1 MVKEK
6 LNAAFRAIIDFI
18 VKHKITSAA
27 ILSAVAAIVAASIVI
42 TSILSAPTST
52 DEVFSSNSNFS
63 SQVESTTSDLTVSEP
78 EPEPESVVS
87 PAPSQVQ
94 KPTPSVV
101 TPPPAPKPPVNTAF
115 VPNTNTD
122 PDNNVFL
129 DAMVYTGYNINK
141 HRSDGLMWV
150 YILASQKRAKG
161 WLSNIGYGGGCSGY
175 EVNEHGLP
183 NIARFERGGL
193 VCASYVTYVYFNYLP
208 NIAGINTSALQRPER
223 SYDANC
229 WYIAAQ
235 QWVQS
240 GFSQKIN
247 FTASS
252 QGGFIK
258 FNAERDIPIGSIIC
272 LTDFYNRNNHC
283 THVCLYAGYKNG
295 YHWVTHVGNDNGPE
309 FCAIE
314 RMSCGPDPQWPL
326 AVITTPSN
334 IRFAAALDVAVKD
347 EKGSPLSGV
356 SLSLKNLKTS
366 VTTPLGTTNASGII
380 SKEGLS
386 YGEYQIIQS
395 VPEGYTCA
403 NPTVSINLTTQ
414 NNSKTTYTFTD
425 TKIPEPKVEDKSK
438 PEDDQKDENSDGPTL
453 TE

>member
-6 LNAAFRAIIDFI
+6 ISAFFKAIWLFVI
-18 VKHKITSAA
+18 KHKITSALIVSA
-27 ILSAVAAIVAASIVI
+27 IAGIVAACIVVS
-42 TSILSAPTST
+42 SILSTPAIV
-52 DEVFSSNSNFS
+52 EGILSSSGMS
-63 SQVESTTSDLTVSEP
+63 SDTESVPSPVVSEP
-78 EPEPESVVS
+78 EVS
-87 PAPSQVQ
+87 SAPAPVESAVSSQVQ
-94 KPTPSVV
+94 KP
-101 TPPPAPKPPVNTAF
+101 APKPTPAPAPVKPNNIF
-115 VPNTNTD
+115 NYNTNSD

-183 NIARFERGGL
+183 NIPRFERGGL

-208 NIAGINTSALQRPER
+208 NVAGIDTSSLHRPER
-223 SYDANC
+223 SYDANS

-235 QWVQS
+235 QWVQAGYS
-240 GFSQKIN
+240 EKIN

-252 QGGFIK
+252 SGNYIK
-258 FNAERDIPIGSIIC
+258 FNAEKDIPIGSIIC

-283 THVCLYAGYKNG
+283 THVSLYAGYKNG
-295 YHWVTHVGNDNGPE
+295 YHWVTHVGNENGPE

-334 IRFAAALDVAVKD
+334 IRFSAAVEVSVTD

-356 SLSLKNLKTS
+356 PVSVKNVKNGAVTS
-366 VTTPLGTTNASGII
+366 LGTTNANGIV
-380 SKEGLS
+380 SKEGLT
-386 YGEYQIIQS
+386 YGEYQIIQT

-403 NPTVSINLTTQ
+403 TPTITANLTTQ
-414 NNSKTTYTFTD
+414 NNSKNTFTFKNVKIQKSESNPKD
-425 TKIPEPKVEDKSK
+425 TEEAES
-438 PEDDQKDENSDGPTL
+438 DESTV

>member
-6 LNAAFRAIIDFI
+6 IKVAFRAIINFI
-18 VKHKITSAA
+18 TKHKITTAA
-27 ILSAVAAIVAASIVI
+27 ILSAIAAIVAASIVI
-42 TSILSAPTST
+42 TSILSAPTSV
-52 DEVFSSNSNFS
+52 DEIFSSGSNLS
-63 SQVESTTSDLTVSEP
+63 SQSESTTSDITLSEP
-78 EPEPESVVS
+78 EVSSEPESEPTESVVT
-87 PAPSQVQ
+87 PPVQ
-94 KPTPSVV
+94 KPTTPTV
-101 TPPPAPKPPVNTAF
+101 TTPPAPKPPVNTAF
-115 VPNTNTD
+115 VPNSNTD

-183 NIARFERGGL
+183 NISRFERGGL
-193 VCASYVTYVYFNYLP
+193 VCASYATYVYFNYLP
-208 NIAGINTSALQRPER
+208 NVAGIDTSILHRPER
-223 SYDANC
+223 SYDANS

-235 QWVQS
+235 QWVQAGYS
-240 GFSQKIN
+240 EKIN

-252 QGGFIK
+252 SGNYIK
-258 FNAERDIPIGSIIC
+258 FNAEKDIPIGSIIC

-283 THVCLYAGYKNG
+283 THVSLYAGYKNG
-295 YHWVTHVGNDNGPE
+295 YHWVTHVGNENGPE

-334 IRFAAALDVAVKD
+334 IRFSAALDVAVKN
-347 EKGSPLSGV
+347 ENGSPLSGV
-356 SLSLKNLKTS
+356 SFSLKNLKTG
-366 VTTPLGTTNASGII
+366 VTTSLGTTGISGVV

-386 YGEYQIIQS
+386 YGEYQIIQN
-395 VPEGYTCA
+395 VPEGYTCPS
-403 NPTVSINLTTQ
+403 PTVMVNLTTQ

-425 TKIPEPKVEDKSK
+425 TTVQKPK
-438 PEDDQKDENSDGPTL
+438 PKDENPDEQTD